1 MAEGRIA
8 QGLEAKLCCGCWLG
22 VWVAGQSI
30 VLGALFM
37 RIAELKNT
45 SPKLLSMI
53 TTQPARD
60 NIAIGSRLECKMANL
75 LVRGLDDSLVQTL
88 REQAAAHGRSVEA
101 EHREILAQAL
111 RRPRKRSFAQ
121 VLMDMPEVGRDDDFA
136 RLDDAGGA
144 AGVFA

>member
-1 MAEGRIA
+1 MRGAGMAEGRIA

-88 REQAAAHGRSVEA
+88 REQAA
-101 EHREILAQAL
+101 L
-111 RRPRKRSFAQ
+111 RRLPDLVVQVRKLRERLES
-121 VLMDMPEVGRDDDFA
+121 LEGREN
-136 RLDDAGGA
+136 LP
-144 AGVFA
+144 

>member
-1 MAEGRIA
+1 
-8 QGLEAKLCCGCWLG
+8 
-22 VWVAGQSI
+22 
-30 VLGALFM
+30 M

-45 SPKLLSMI
+45 SPKLISMI
-53 TTQPARD
+53 TTQPVRD
-60 NIAIGSRLECKMANL
+60 NIAINSRVEGKMANL

-111 RRPRKRSFAQ
+111 RRPRKRSFVQ